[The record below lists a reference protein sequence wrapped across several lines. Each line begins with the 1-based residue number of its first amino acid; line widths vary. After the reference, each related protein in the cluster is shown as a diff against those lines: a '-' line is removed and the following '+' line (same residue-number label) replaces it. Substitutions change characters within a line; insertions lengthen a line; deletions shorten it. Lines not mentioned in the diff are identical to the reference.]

1 MHWKKTRVARW
12 GKPNLVHNV
21 KEKMSK
27 AVLKEG
33 MTKLAKNQAFEHVLA
48 QNLNQMWWQFQNNFK
63 MTLKNECS
71 KTQMKT
77 W

>member
-1 MHWKKTRVARW
+1 
-12 GKPNLVHNV
+12 
-21 KEKMSK
+21 
-27 AVLKEG
+27 

>member
-1 MHWKKTRVARW
+1 
-12 GKPNLVHNV
+12 VHNV

-48 QNLNQMWWQFQNNFK
+48 QNLNQM
-63 MTLKNECS
+63 
-71 KTQMKT
+71 
-77 W
+77 